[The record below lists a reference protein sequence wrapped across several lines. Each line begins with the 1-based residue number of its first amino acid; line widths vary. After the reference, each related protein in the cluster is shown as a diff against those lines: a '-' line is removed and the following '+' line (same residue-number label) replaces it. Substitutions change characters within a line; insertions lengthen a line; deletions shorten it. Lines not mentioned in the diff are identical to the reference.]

1 MKILNIFGIRKRVI
15 LNHFENGYVI
25 MEAITDEQH
34 KKLKDE
40 KNAKGQCSFKSDDCY
55 IAPADIIVYGDVN
68 LKNPNDCSIL
78 KKMKSKLLSDYPHF
92 IHTQIDYKTGDIYP
106 CEERQS
112 YLMTET
118 FDVIKWIKYNLLY
131 LGNPEN
137 IIVYKVPIRYVKEH
151 CPAYVRR

>member
-1 MKILNIFGIRKRVI
+1 MNILNIFGIRKRVI

-40 KNAKGQCSFKSDDCY
+40 KKVKGQCSFKSDNHY
-55 IAPADIIVYGDVN
+55 IAPADIIVYGDIN
-68 LKNPNDCSIL
+68 LKNPNDCYL
-78 KKMKSKLLSDYPHF
+78 LNKMKNKLLSDYPHL
-92 IHTQIDYKTGDIYP
+92 IHTNVNYKTGDIYP

-112 YLMTET
+112 YLMTDT
-118 FDVIKWIKYNLLY
+118 FNVIKWIKYNLLY
-131 LGNPEN
+131 LGNPKN
-137 IIVYKVPIRYVKEH
+137 IIVYKVPMKYVIEH